1 MSAGFYR
8 AKYWLSGALFAT
20 AVSLA
25 HANPT
30 LVARDAALQRDAAL
44 HHADASYRAYRA
56 TLVPAPRVP
65 AAFDRSGNAYEARAH
80 RQYGQAAAQYAG
92 VQYAGAITPVST
104 ETRGAPRPPSNSQA
118 LHTGSIRDDVARYN
132 EERVSRQIA
141 HPPGEGSRP
150 PGPSPYRN

>member
-1 MSAGFYR
+1 MIVSAGFSR
-8 AKYWLSGALFAT
+8 AKYWLSGALVAA

-25 HANPT
+25 HANPM
-30 LVARDAALQRDAAL
+30 LAPRDAAL
-44 HHADASYRAYRA
+44 HNADASYRAYSAMLIA
-56 TLVPAPRVP
+56 TPRIP
-65 AAFDRSGNAYEARAH
+65 AAFASFDNFDHAYGVRARIKP
-80 RQYGQAAAQYAG
+80 AAQYAG

-104 ETRGAPRPPSNSQA
+104 ESRGAPRPPSNSQA
-118 LHTGSIRDDVARYN
+118 MHTGSIRDDVARYN